1 MIHIKN
7 SISCQVLKTI
17 KEAYDCADVLND
29 LEKINNVKNNLSNS
43 LTNQQ
48 LIQAENEA
56 IKLDNAL
63 RQKYRC
69 INELICIGNSM
80 LAPFNQNN
88 RSNKGATLV
97 EMLDQ
102 DYYGILCETA
112 IKKGIIHK
120 VEEYIDY
127 VDQY

>member
-7 SISCQVLKTI
+7 SINCQVLMTI
-17 KEAYDCADVLND
+17 KEAKDFVDVLND
-29 LEKINNVKNNLSNS
+29 LTEINNAKDNLSNS
-43 LTNQQ
+43 FTNQQ

-56 IKLDNAL
+56 IKLDDVL
-63 RQKYRC
+63 SKKYRY
-69 INELICIGNSM
+69 INELIRIGNSM
-80 LAPFNQNN
+80 LAPFTQNN
-88 RSNKGATLV
+88 RSNKGPTV
-97 EMLDQ
+97 IEMLDQ
-102 DYYGILCETA
+102 DYFGILCETA